1 MPSTANRNPGCLAA
15 LLRLLGL
22 RPSAPVGPLPYR
34 VRDDFL
40 SQAEASLYRV
50 LLSVLSTQAT
60 ICPKVRLA
68 DVFFV
73 SRPDKNRAFYNR
85 IIQKHVD
92 FLACDPRSMKP
103 LLAIELDDATHRRS
117 DRIARDEFVDDVF
130 QAAGLPLL
138 HIRAQRDYSAEEL
151 GAQIA
156 PFIRPIVNRSG
167 T

>member
-1 MPSTANRNPGCLAA
+1 M
-15 LLRLLGL
+15 
-22 RPSAPVGPLPYR
+22 
-34 VRDDFL
+34 
-40 SQAEASLYRV
+40 
-50 LLSVLSTQAT
+50 LSTQAT

-103 LLAIELDDATHRRS
+103 LLAIELDDATHRHS

-130 QAAGLPLL
+130 QA
-138 HIRAQRDYSAEEL
+138 
-151 GAQIA
+151 
-156 PFIRPIVNRSG
+156 
-167 T
+167 

>member
-1 MPSTANRNPGCLAA
+1 MSSAASRNPGCLSS
-15 LLRLLGL
+15 LLRLLGI

-40 SQAEASLYRV
+40 SQAEISLHRV
-50 LLSVLSTQAT
+50 LRSALSTHAT
-60 ICPKVRLA
+60 ICTKVRLA

-73 SRPDKNRAFYNR
+73 SRPDKNRVFFNR

-92 FLACDPRSMKP
+92 FLVCDPRSMRP
-103 LLAIELDDATHRRS
+103 LVAIELDDATHRRS
-117 DRIARDEFVDDVF
+117 DRVARDEFVDAVF
-130 QAAGLPLL
+130 QAAALPLL

-156 PFIRPIVNRSG
+156 PFIRPIG
-167 T
+167 AP